1 MKIVPEKSEAIFR
14 EKSLT
19 WSFRWAMSRGMGCNM
34 WMPLQPSTSDD
45 IHANWLG
52 YWVRLWLV
60 NVLLCLRFDV
70 TRWQEKYAKAYHRQQ
85 CTFDIWSDANLWH
98 LRQPHLQLKVFK
110 QVDDVERKPGED
122 KDEKHCHQDPT
133 STPIPRTLGSTSEK
147 QKGDWQ
153 IISGSELEVKT
164 LRKEP
169 WNISKILKNVFHSHF
184 AMGLL
189 WETMPCPRC
198 CSLLMILR

>member
-1 MKIVPEKSEAIFR
+1 
-14 EKSLT
+14 
-19 WSFRWAMSRGMGCNM
+19 MSRGMGCNM
-34 WMPLQPSTSDD
+34 WMPSQPGTSDD
-45 IHANWLG
+45 IHANWLR
-52 YWVRLWLV
+52 YLVCLWLV

-122 KDEKHCHQDPT
+122 EDKKHRHQDPT
-133 STPIPRTLGSTSEK
+133 STTIPRTLSSASEK

-164 LRKEP
+164 LRKKYL
-169 WNISKILKNVFHSHF
+169 KIFWKYKKKYYVCHPHF